1 MSYSNGLLSDQSYQT
16 ANKYVQRG
24 LPGVG
29 FKLTVM
35 GDYDMQNKK
44 LTNVKSGTD
53 SNDAV
58 NKSQLDATTNL
69 LHGSRAGDVVNDKAV
84 IYSNTGA
91 VHANSLYI
99 EDPPDQGNS
108 NEVRIMTEHQ
118 SYPNIHLNIPD
129 LHNFDGHGGRPKS
142 ELMVTSVEQTVTG
155 KKVFENIEVHDPTSN
170 NQAANKNYADTK
182 LSLTGGTMTGDLIL
196 PHHNYPIPGNTNK
209 VINYESQRE
218 IFLSRQ
224 ESFPMQADI
233 NMNNNFIQNI
243 ATPTLSHQATNKGY
257 CDYNFLN
264 RQKGGRIMGSLSMN
278 QNDLFEIP
286 APKYE
291 SSAAN
296 KNYVDNQ
303 MGTKADLSKTTT
315 QTFQGRVQVPDFNS
329 GGHNGSDIVNLRYID
344 GIFLNKK
351 TGGTLNNPITFLSSL
366 PSNQRQIHNIG
377 SPQFISSAANKQYVD
392 GEIGKIAPVDTTPF
406 VKLDGSRTMTGNLD
420 MGGKKIIGVGNPT
433 ASFHSTDA
441 VNFHS
446 MVNTLAGFRHGL
458 NISFVHLDGSEAMT
472 GVLNMNNQK
481 ISNLK
486 IPEFNTD
493 AANKQYIDEA
503 LLKSHLVSSHIEN
516 AFKYLSDQ
524 DESSSERNIIVHG
537 IQDFNGSPHKNKK
550 AYDIDLIYTSG
561 THNYDS
567 KIGINLYPLPVG
579 KFTIIMEYYFPEDIN
594 ISLLAEA
601 STAII
606 NKQTITN
613 FTSYKKQLVQINQQT
628 KDTPDYLFFTI
639 RGSGTTATNPEGYLI
654 FYGVKEWVDTVP
666 SEIYDHALETGMF
679 EYDNGNMKM
688 YNDIDMNNHNIIN
701 SNQTT
706 SLTDFMNYF
715 TLFKNFMKNKTYIDT
730 FSNFYD
736 LKEPST
742 FILDGPAIS
751 GIQPN
756 MSINSSGSNHITVS
770 GFDPIK
776 GLQFNS
782 STKIIINLGFSVNQ
796 NTPYTIMVSL
806 TLKSILKVYF
816 VEPINEQTIYYP
828 AYILTP
834 LKNTIGIQKSHI
846 LKETVIY
853 PSVFNNKQIM
863 IWINFNPSTNQY
875 KLIIGNGN
883 FVKIIS
889 SPTSNFSTNK
899 IRIDANYNIINKI
912 CYKNQHFASAET
924 FTKMMF
930 EERKNGSYF

>member
-1 MSYSNGLLSDQSYQT
+1 MSYSNGLLPDQSYQT

-29 FKLTVM
+29 FKFTDT

-69 LHGSRAGDVVNDKAV
+69 LHGSRAGDVVNDEAV

-99 EDPPDQGNS
+99 EDPSDQGNS

-129 LHNFDGHGGRPKS
+129 LQNFDGHGGRPKS

-170 NQAANKNYADTK
+170 NQAANKSYADTK

-243 ATPTLSHQATNKGY
+243 ATPTSSHQATNKGY

-392 GEIGKIAPVDTTPF
+392 GEISKIPGTDTSPF
-406 VKLDGSRTMTGNLD
+406 LKIDGSRAMTGILN
-420 MGGKKIIGVGNPT
+420 MNTHKISNVVNPE
-433 ASFHSTDA
+433 FDTDA
-441 VNFHS
+441 VN
-446 MVNTLAGFRHGL
+446 
-458 NISFVHLDGSEAMT
+458 
-472 GVLNMNNQK
+472 
-481 ISNLK
+481 
-486 IPEFNTD
+486 
-493 AANKQYIDEA
+493 KQYLENKLIE
-503 LLKSHLVSSHIEN
+503 SHLQPSGPSNIFPFLMNDTSKFSSIREIIIGS
-516 AFKYLSDQ
+516 FSDV
-524 DESSSERNIIVHG
+524 EKVAHRL
-537 IQDFNGSPHKNKK
+537 NKK
-550 AYDIDLIYTSG
+550 ALSILLQNDLQTVSYSARLGLDMTSLSVGDYTLVMEFYWPEKFNIYTYADS
-561 THNYDS
+561 TPTNIVDEQNIKNFSNYQKLYLQFTKKNTNS
-567 KIGINLYPLPVG
+567 PNNL
-579 KFTIIMEYYFPEDIN
+579 IMEIRGEL
-594 ISLLAEA
+594 S
-601 STAII
+601 S
-606 NKQTITN
+606 
-613 FTSYKKQLVQINQQT
+613 SNQQT
-628 KDTPDYLFFTI
+628 
-639 RGSGTTATNPEGYLI
+639 GYLI
-654 FYGVKEWVDTVP
+654 FYGTKGTHYSITNDFYDQYIM
-666 SEIYDHALETGMF
+666 SDIFIYNE
-679 EYDNGNMKM
+679 NMKM
-688 YNDIDMNNHNIIN
+688 QTKIDMNNNKIIKL
-701 SNQTT
+701 SNG
-706 SLTDFMNYF
+706 TDPDDAVNKGQLDSVKNHSEMVKNQLDSY
-715 TLFKNFMKNKTYIDT
+715 LFYMKNYLYMSIFKHR
-730 FSNFYD
+730 FYD
-736 LKEPST
+736 LKEPIK
-742 FILDGPAIS
+742 FILDGSAIS
-751 GIQPN
+751 GINPN
-756 MSINSSGSNHITVS
+756 MSIISSGSNHITVS
-770 GFDPIK
+770 GFDPIR

-782 STKIIINLGFSVNQ
+782 ATKIIINLGFSVNQ

-806 TLKSILKVYF
+806 TLKDILRVYF

-828 AYILTP
+828 AYILIP
-834 LKNTIGIQKSHI
+834 MRNTIGIQKSHS
-846 LKETVIY
+846 LNKNAIY
-853 PSVFNNKQIM
+853 PSVLNNKQIM

-875 KLIIGNGN
+875 ELIIGNGN
-883 FVKIIS
+883 FIKIIS
-889 SPTSNFSTNK
+889 SPISNFSTNK
-899 IRIDANYNIINKI
+899 MRIDANHNIINKI
-912 CYKNQHFASAET
+912 CYKIQHFASAET

>member
-1 MSYSNGLLSDQSYQT
+1 
-16 ANKYVQRG
+16 
-24 LPGVG
+24 
-29 FKLTVM
+29 
-35 GDYDMQNKK
+35 
-44 LTNVKSGTD
+44 
-53 SNDAV
+53 
-58 NKSQLDATTNL
+58 
-69 LHGSRAGDVVNDKAV
+69 
-84 IYSNTGA
+84 
-91 VHANSLYI
+91 
-99 EDPPDQGNS
+99 
-108 NEVRIMTEHQ
+108 
-118 SYPNIHLNIPD
+118 
-129 LHNFDGHGGRPKS
+129 
-142 ELMVTSVEQTVTG
+142 
-155 KKVFENIEVHDPTSN
+155 
-170 NQAANKNYADTK
+170 
-182 LSLTGGTMTGDLIL
+182 
-196 PHHNYPIPGNTNK
+196 
-209 VINYESQRE
+209 
-218 IFLSRQ
+218 
-224 ESFPMQADI
+224 
-233 NMNNNFIQNI
+233 
-243 ATPTLSHQATNKGY
+243 
-257 CDYNFLN
+257 
-264 RQKGGRIMGSLSMN
+264 
-278 QNDLFEIP
+278 
-286 APKYE
+286 
-291 SSAAN
+291 
-296 KNYVDNQ
+296 
-303 MGTKADLSKTTT
+303 
-315 QTFQGRVQVPDFNS
+315 
-329 GGHNGSDIVNLRYID
+329 
-344 GIFLNKK
+344 
-351 TGGTLNNPITFLSSL
+351 
-366 PSNQRQIHNIG
+366 
-377 SPQFISSAANKQYVD
+377 
-392 GEIGKIAPVDTTPF
+392 
-406 VKLDGSRTMTGNLD
+406 
-420 MGGKKIIGVGNPT
+420 
-433 ASFHSTDA
+433 
-441 VNFHS
+441 
-446 MVNTLAGFRHGL
+446 
-458 NISFVHLDGSEAMT
+458 MT

-756 MSINSSGSNHITVS
+756 MSINSSGSSHITVS

>member
-29 FKLTVM
+29 FKLTDT

-170 NQAANKNYADTK
+170 NQAANKSYADTK

-243 ATPTLSHQATNKGY
+243 ATPTSSHQVTNKGY

-264 RQKGGRIMGSLSMN
+264 RQKGGMLMGSLSMN

-286 APKYE
+286 APKYG

-296 KNYVDNQ
+296 KNYVD
-303 MGTKADLSKTTT
+303 
-315 QTFQGRVQVPDFNS
+315 
-329 GGHNGSDIVNLRYID
+329 
-344 GIFLNKK
+344 
-351 TGGTLNNPITFLSSL
+351 
-366 PSNQRQIHNIG
+366 
-377 SPQFISSAANKQYVD
+377 
-392 GEIGKIAPVDTTPF
+392 GEIGKIASVDTTQF
-406 VKLDGSRTMTGNLD
+406 IKKDGSVPMAADLD
-420 MGGKKIIGVGNPT
+420 MNGNKIKNVGTPYTHEND
-433 ASFHSTDA
+433 AA
-441 VNFHS
+441 VN
-446 MVNTLAGFRHGL
+446 VGF
-458 NISFVHLDGSEAMT
+458 
-472 GVLNMNNQK
+472 
-481 ISNLK
+481 
-486 IPEFNTD
+486 FNTELN
-493 AANKQYIDEA
+493 ASNSNVFTQITNNYKQYVNEE

-561 THNYDS
+561 TRNYDS

-606 NKQTITN
+606 NNQTITN
-613 FTSYKKQLVQINQQT
+613 FPSYKKQLVQINQQT

-639 RGSGTTATNPEGYLI
+639 RGSGTSATNPEGYLV

-688 YNDIDMNNHNIIN
+688 YHDIDMDNNKIIN
-701 SNQTT
+701 LDGGIDNNDAVNMEQFNSIKTRFDEQVP
-706 SLTDFMNYF
+706 Y
-715 TLFKNFMKNKTYIDT
+715 MKNNIYMTIFTYRFFDFNAT
-730 FSNFYD
+730 SKYKFSKQKRYHAIIGIEPD
-736 LKEPST
+736 LSFSST
-742 FILDGPAIS
+742 
-751 GIQPN
+751 N
-756 MSINSSGSNHITVS
+756 GSHLTKDELIYM
-770 GFDPIK
+770 K
-776 GLQFNS
+776 GLQFNNS
-782 STKIIINLGFSVNQ
+782 MHIIIDLGYLVDHNMS
-796 NTPYTIMVSL
+796 YTMMMSL
-806 TLKSILKVYF
+806 TLKDNLQIYF
-816 VEPINEQTIYYP
+816 VEPTQEQIAYNPIYEIQKSSSQLIIKSAGNVITQTIYSSRYNDQQCLLWIEYSNQTNTHTISLPGYTNAHHVPIP
-828 AYILTP
+828 AP
-834 LKNTIGIQKSHI
+834 
-846 LKETVIY
+846 
-853 PSVFNNKQIM
+853 
-863 IWINFNPSTNQY
+863 
-875 KLIIGNGN
+875 
-883 FVKIIS
+883 
-889 SPTSNFSTNK
+889 FSTRKLK
-899 IRIDANYNIINKI
+899 IDPGNNIIKKFGYQNQLI
-912 CYKNQHFASAET
+912 NSYDDYFQISLEEKN
-924 FTKMMF
+924 
-930 EERKNGSYF
+930 NGTII

>member
-29 FKLTVM
+29 FKLTDM

-69 LHGSRAGDVVNDKAV
+69 LYGSRAGDVVNDKAV

-170 NQAANKNYADTK
+170 NQAANKSYADTK
-182 LSLTGGTMTGDLIL
+182 LSLTGGIMTGDLIL

-233 NMNNNFIQNI
+233 NMNNNLIQNI
-243 ATPTLSHQATNKGY
+243 ATPTLSHQVTNKGY

-264 RQKGGRIMGSLSMN
+264 RQKGGMLMGSLSMN

-286 APKYE
+286 APKYG

-296 KNYVDNQ
+296 KNYVDTEI
-303 MGTKADLSKTTT
+303 TKVHQNLDL
-315 QTFQGRVQVPDFNS
+315 
-329 GGHNGSDIVNLRYID
+329 
-344 GIFLNKK
+344 
-351 TGGTLNNPITFLSSL
+351 
-366 PSNQRQIHNIG
+366 
-377 SPQFISSAANKQYVD
+377 
-392 GEIGKIAPVDTTPF
+392 TPF
-406 VKLDGSRTMTGNLD
+406 LRKDGRLAMTGNLNMD
-420 MGGKKIIGVGNPT
+420 GNKIIRLASPT
-433 ASFHSTDA
+433 DNS
-441 VNFHS
+441 
-446 MVNTLAGFRHGL
+446 
-458 NISFVHLDGSEAMT
+458 
-472 GVLNMNNQK
+472 
-481 ISNLK
+481 
-486 IPEFNTD
+486 D

-516 AFKYLSDQ
+516 AVKYLSDQ

-561 THNYDS
+561 TQNYDS

-606 NKQTITN
+606 NKQAITN
-613 FTSYKKQLVQINQQT
+613 FPSYKKQLVQINQQT
-628 KDTPDYLFFTI
+628 KASPDYLFFTI
-639 RGSGTTATNPEGYLI
+639 RGSGTTATNPEGYLV
-654 FYGVKEWVDTVP
+654 FYGVKEWVDSVP
-666 SEIYDHALETGMF
+666 PKIYDHAMETGMF

-688 YNDIDMNNHNIIN
+688 YHDIDMNNHRIKNLPSPSNPTDILMKQSLIIHDCYFHGLVN
-701 SNQTT
+701 NRKYLTSN
-706 SLTDFMNYF
+706 N
-715 TLFKNFMKNKTYIDT
+715 NN
-730 FSNFYD
+730 
-736 LKEPST
+736 
-742 FILDGPAIS
+742 
-751 GIQPN
+751 
-756 MSINSSGSNHITVS
+756 
-770 GFDPIK
+770 
-776 GLQFNS
+776 
-782 STKIIINLGFSVNQ
+782 
-796 NTPYTIMVSL
+796 L
-806 TLKSILKVYF
+806 TLVNPHIKKFIFYGGSQYANTNDHLF
-816 VEPINEQTIYYP
+816 VN
-828 AYILTP
+828 
-834 LKNTIGIQKSHI
+834 IGIGGPLWRLAFQFGAQNQI
-846 LKETVIY
+846 TEVNIDRY
-853 PSVFNNKQIM
+853 FNVTLIDFRLAFAKQIE
-863 IWINFNPSTNQY
+863 FE
-875 KLIIGNGN
+875 LIYFPLTI
-883 FVKIIS
+883 KIS
-889 SPTSNFSTNK
+889 
-899 IRIDANYNIINKI
+899 
-912 CYKNQHFASAET
+912 
-924 FTKMMF
+924 
-930 EERKNGSYF
+930 